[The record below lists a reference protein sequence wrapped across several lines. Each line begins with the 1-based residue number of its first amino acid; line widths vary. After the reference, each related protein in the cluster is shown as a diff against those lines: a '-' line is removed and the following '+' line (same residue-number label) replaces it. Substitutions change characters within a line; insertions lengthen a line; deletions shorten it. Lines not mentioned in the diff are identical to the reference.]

1 MLQGTGK
8 YAMIEQNK
16 EGEPMEKQNLQ
27 KGSSGIQTVGSVL
40 KVIGSWIYRLRKVL
54 MAIPVIL
61 AAIYL
66 ARYNMAN
73 LPAQVGIDLQTTG
86 VYAQMISRDLAVL
99 GPLAV
104 TGGCLLLMFCSRRIF
119 YPWIISVFTLVLPIL
134 LYLTNIYP
142 N

>member
-1 MLQGTGK
+1 
-8 YAMIEQNK
+8 
-16 EGEPMEKQNLQ
+16 MEKQNLQ

-40 KVIGSWIYRLRKVL
+40 KVIGSWIYRLRKVF
-54 MAIPVIL
+54 MAIPVIF

-66 ARYNMAN
+66 AQYNMAN

-104 TGGCLLLMFCSRRIF
+104 TGGCLLLMFCSRRTF
-119 YPWIISVFTLVLPIL
+119 YPWIISIFTLVLPIL
-134 LYLTNIYP
+134 LYLTNVYP

>member
-1 MLQGTGK
+1 
-8 YAMIEQNK
+8 
-16 EGEPMEKQNLQ
+16 MEKQNLQ
-27 KGSSGIQTVGSVL
+27 KDSSGIQTVGSVL

-54 MAIPVIL
+54 MAIPVIF

-66 ARYNMAN
+66 ARYKMAN

-104 TGGCLLLMFCSRRIF
+104 TGGCLLLMFCSRRTF
-119 YPWIISVFTLVLPIL
+119 YPWIISIFTLVLPIL
-134 LYLTNIYP
+134 LYLTNVYP

>member
-1 MLQGTGK
+1 
-8 YAMIEQNK
+8 
-16 EGEPMEKQNLQ
+16 MEKQNLQ
-27 KGSSGIQTVGSVL
+27 KDSSGIQTVGSVL

-54 MAIPVIL
+54 MAIPVIFT
-61 AAIYL
+61 AIYL

-99 GPLAV
+99 GPLAG
-104 TGGCLLLMFCSRRIF
+104 TGGCLLLMFCSRRTF
-119 YPWIISVFTLVLPIL
+119 YPWIISIFTLVLPIL
-134 LYLTNIYP
+134 LYLTNVYP

>member
-1 MLQGTGK
+1 
-8 YAMIEQNK
+8 
-16 EGEPMEKQNLQ
+16 
-27 KGSSGIQTVGSVL
+27 
-40 KVIGSWIYRLRKVL
+40 
-54 MAIPVIL
+54 MAIPVIF

-104 TGGCLLLMFCSRRIF
+104 TGGCLLLIAIACSLFVI
-119 YPWIISVFTLVLPIL
+119 YNDIALQMVGSGYIMGVVQDSVETALNSAGDVEFAATAEYHQWRKEGKPLPDFL
-134 LYLTNIYP
+134 QKK
-142 N
+142 

>member
-1 MLQGTGK
+1 
-8 YAMIEQNK
+8 
-16 EGEPMEKQNLQ
+16 MEKQNLQ
-27 KGSSGIQTVGSVL
+27 KDSSGIQTVGSVL

-54 MAIPVIL
+54 MAIPVIF
-61 AAIYL
+61 ATIYL

-104 TGGCLLLMFCSRRIF
+104 TGGCLLLMFCSRRTF
-119 YPWIISVFTLVLPIL
+119 YPWIISIFTLVLPIL
-134 LYLTNIYP
+134 LYLTNVYP

>member
-1 MLQGTGK
+1 
-8 YAMIEQNK
+8 
-16 EGEPMEKQNLQ
+16 MEKQNLQ
-27 KGSSGIQTVGSVL
+27 KDSSGIQTVGSVM

-54 MAIPVIL
+54 MAIPVIV

-104 TGGCLLLMFCSRRIF
+104 TGGCLLLMFCSRRTF
-119 YPWIISVFTLVLPIL
+119 YPWIISIFTLVLPIL
-134 LYLTNIYP
+134 LYLTNVYP

>member
-1 MLQGTGK
+1 
-8 YAMIEQNK
+8 
-16 EGEPMEKQNLQ
+16 MEKQNLQ
-27 KGSSGIQTVGSVL
+27 KDSSGIQTVGSVL

-54 MAIPVIL
+54 MAIPVIFT
-61 AAIYL
+61 AIYL

-104 TGGCLLLMFCSRRIF
+104 TGGCLLLMFCSRRTF
-119 YPWIISVFTLVLPIL
+119 YPWIISIFTLVLPIL
-134 LYLTNIYP
+134 LYLTNVYP

>member
-1 MLQGTGK
+1 
-8 YAMIEQNK
+8 
-16 EGEPMEKQNLQ
+16 METQNLQ

>member
-1 MLQGTGK
+1 
-8 YAMIEQNK
+8 
-16 EGEPMEKQNLQ
+16 MEKQNLQ
-27 KGSSGIQTVGSVL
+27 KDSSGIQTVGSVL

-54 MAIPVIL
+54 MAIPVIF

-66 ARYNMAN
+66 ARYNTAN

-104 TGGCLLLMFCSRRIF
+104 TGGCLLLMFCSRRTF
-119 YPWIISVFTLVLPIL
+119 YPWIISIFTLVLPIL
-134 LYLTNIYP
+134 LYLTNVYP

>member
-1 MLQGTGK
+1 
-8 YAMIEQNK
+8 
-16 EGEPMEKQNLQ
+16 MEKHNLQ
-27 KGSSGIQTVGSVL
+27 KSSSGVQTVGSVL

-61 AAIYL
+61 AAVYL

-86 VYAQMISRDLAVL
+86 AYAQMISRDLAVL

-104 TGGCLLLMFCSRRIF
+104 TGGCLLLMFCSRRTF
-119 YPWIISVFTLVLPIL
+119 YPWLISIFTLALPVL

>member
-1 MLQGTGK
+1 
-8 YAMIEQNK
+8 
-16 EGEPMEKQNLQ
+16 MEKHNLQ
-27 KGSSGIQTVGSVL
+27 KSSSGVQTVGNVL

-61 AAIYL
+61 AAVYL

-86 VYAQMISRDLAVL
+86 AYAQMISRDLAVL

-104 TGGCLLLMFCSRRIF
+104 TGGCLLLMFCSRRTF
-119 YPWIISVFTLVLPIL
+119 YPWLISIFSLVLPVL

>member
-1 MLQGTGK
+1 
-8 YAMIEQNK
+8 
-16 EGEPMEKQNLQ
+16 MEKQNLQ
-27 KGSSGIQTVGSVL
+27 KDSSGIQTVGSVL

-54 MAIPVIL
+54 MAIPVIF

-66 ARYNMAN
+66 VRYNMAN

-104 TGGCLLLMFCSRRIF
+104 TGGCLLLMFCSRRTF
-119 YPWIISVFTLVLPIL
+119 YPWIISIFTLVLPIL
-134 LYLTNIYP
+134 LYLTNVYP

>member
-1 MLQGTGK
+1 
-8 YAMIEQNK
+8 
-16 EGEPMEKQNLQ
+16 MEKQNLQ
-27 KGSSGIQTVGSVL
+27 KGSSGIQTAGSVL

>member
-1 MLQGTGK
+1 
-8 YAMIEQNK
+8 
-16 EGEPMEKQNLQ
+16 MEKQNLQ
-27 KGSSGIQTVGSVL
+27 KDSSGLQTVGSVL

-54 MAIPVIL
+54 MAIPVIFT
-61 AAIYL
+61 AIYL

-104 TGGCLLLMFCSRRIF
+104 TGGCLLLMFCSRRTF
-119 YPWIISVFTLVLPIL
+119 YPWIISIFTLVLPIL
-134 LYLTNIYP
+134 LYLTNVYP

>member
-1 MLQGTGK
+1 
-8 YAMIEQNK
+8 
-16 EGEPMEKQNLQ
+16 MEKQNLQ
-27 KGSSGIQTVGSVL
+27 KDSSGIQTVGSVL
-40 KVIGSWIYRLRKVL
+40 KLIGSWIYRLRKVL
-54 MAIPVIL
+54 MAIPVIF

-104 TGGCLLLMFCSRRIF
+104 TGGCLLLMFCSRRTF
-119 YPWIISVFTLVLPIL
+119 YPWIISIFTLVLPIL
-134 LYLTNIYP
+134 LYLTNVYP

>member
-1 MLQGTGK
+1 
-8 YAMIEQNK
+8 
-16 EGEPMEKQNLQ
+16 
-27 KGSSGIQTVGSVL
+27 
-40 KVIGSWIYRLRKVL
+40 

-61 AAIYL
+61 AALYL

>member
-1 MLQGTGK
+1 
-8 YAMIEQNK
+8 
-16 EGEPMEKQNLQ
+16 MEKQNLQ

-86 VYAQMISRDLAVL
+86 VYAQMISRDLAAL

>member
-1 MLQGTGK
+1 
-8 YAMIEQNK
+8 
-16 EGEPMEKQNLQ
+16 MEKQNLQ
-27 KGSSGIQTVGSVL
+27 KDSSGIQTVGSVL

-54 MAIPVIL
+54 MAIPVIF

-66 ARYNMAN
+66 AWYNMAN

-104 TGGCLLLMFCSRRIF
+104 TGGCLLLMFCSRRTF
-119 YPWIISVFTLVLPIL
+119 YPWIISIFTLVLPIL
-134 LYLTNIYP
+134 LYLTNVYP

>member
-1 MLQGTGK
+1 
-8 YAMIEQNK
+8 
-16 EGEPMEKQNLQ
+16 MEKQNLQ

-66 ARYNMAN
+66 SRYNMAN

>member
-1 MLQGTGK
+1 
-8 YAMIEQNK
+8 
-16 EGEPMEKQNLQ
+16 MEKQNLQ
-27 KGSSGIQTVGSVL
+27 KDSSGIQTVGSVL

-54 MAIPVIL
+54 MAIPVIF

-66 ARYNMAN
+66 AQYNMAN

-104 TGGCLLLMFCSRRIF
+104 TGGCLLLMFCSRRTF
-119 YPWIISVFTLVLPIL
+119 YPWIISIFTLVLPIL
-134 LYLTNIYP
+134 LYLTNVYP

>member
-1 MLQGTGK
+1 
-8 YAMIEQNK
+8 
-16 EGEPMEKQNLQ
+16 MEKQNLQ
-27 KGSSGIQTVGSVL
+27 KDSSGIQTVGSVL

-54 MAIPVIL
+54 MAIPVIF

-104 TGGCLLLMFCSRRIF
+104 TGGCLLLMFCSRRTF
-119 YPWIISVFTLVLPIL
+119 YPWIISIFTLVLPI
-134 LYLTNIYP
+134 
-142 N
+142 